1 MMSPNVAQQS
11 MQDLL
16 EQEVRCTE
24 LLLKTL
30 ATERTALTERNVAV
44 LETTTNDKIKYYQKL
59 ESLAAQRTR
68 LVSELGFK
76 TDRAGVELCFES
88 LPGTDQI
95 IANWHRIASNI
106 EKCRN
111 SNLVNGSVL
120 EAGRQQVEQAL
131 GILRGQGD
139 IPGVYTPNG
148 MASGNL
154 GHRKLGEV

>member
-1 MMSPNVAQQS
+1 MSPNEAQQS
-11 MQDLL
+11 MQNLL
-16 EQEVRCTE
+16 EQEVQCTE
-24 LLLKTL
+24 LLLEIL
-30 ATERTALTERNVAV
+30 ATERTALTERDVAV
-44 LETTTNDKIKYYQKL
+44 LEATTNDKVNYYQKL
-59 ESLAAQRTR
+59 EALASQRTQ

-76 TDRAGVELCFES
+76 TDRAGIEQCFQS
-88 LPGTDQI
+88 LPETEQLV
-95 IANWHRIASNI
+95 ANWQRLAGNI
-106 EKCRN
+106 DECRN

-131 GILRGQGD
+131 GILRGQGG